1 MRTEFE
7 IFKSIQTLNYF
18 LYIDENNYIDYF
30 NGMTTLRITM
40 NEQYSYSA
48 LNLNF
53 PNSLPMDFSN
63 EMTIPLMECIIQDL
77 KEQKPLLKFTNLKN
91 RWEEISTIVSFSKTL
106 NNK

>member
-7 IFKSIQTLNYF
+7 IFKNIQTLNYF
-18 LYIDENNYIDYF
+18 LYMDENNYIDYF

-40 NEQYSYSA
+40 NKQYSYNA

-63 EMTIPLMECIIQDL
+63 EMTIPLMEYIIQDL